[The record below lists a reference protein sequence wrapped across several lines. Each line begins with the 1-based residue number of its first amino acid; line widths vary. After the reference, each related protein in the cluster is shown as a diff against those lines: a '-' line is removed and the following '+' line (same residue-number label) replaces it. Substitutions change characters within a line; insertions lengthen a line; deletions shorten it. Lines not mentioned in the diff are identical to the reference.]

1 MLPFTRRL
9 QCADVIVAQVQL
21 VQLCESRIHGPGQR
35 SEPVSS
41 ENQDLRGCVDGVGN
55 SGQSLSHAADAG
67 PMVRVPVALTD
78 AAREHEAPQ
87 QEEDEEEDEAW
98 HDEGCRILRH
108 CHCLLELHKTACLR
122 QNLPQNQERK
132 NLLITLF
139 VHIEQLH
146 IFNTSY
152 Y

>member
-1 MLPFTRRL
+1 MSAVLVFTRRL

-35 SEPVSS
+35 SELVSS

-55 SGQSLSHAADAG
+55 SRQSLTHTADAG
-67 PMVRVPVALTD
+67 PMVLVPVALTD

-98 HDEGCRILRH
+98 HDEG
-108 CHCLLELHKTACLR
+108 
-122 QNLPQNQERK
+122 
-132 NLLITLF
+132 
-139 VHIEQLH
+139 
-146 IFNTSY
+146 
-152 Y
+152 